1 MDGFGDLFGGIGD
14 MLGEVFGGEAGAEGA
29 MGLASFL
36 SPEGRRGRGEAGPA
50 VYERYLCG
58 GPRKLHINDR

>member
-1 MDGFGDLFGGIGD
+1 MDDMFGG
-14 MLGEVFGGEAGAEGA
+14 LGEVIGEIFGGEAGAEGA
-29 MGLASFL
+29 LGLGAFL
-36 SPEGRRGRGEAGPA
+36 SGEKGRRGEGAPI